1 MNLST
6 VAQTV
11 RVSEDRFK
19 ARRLFR
25 TIGEET
31 HSFPQK
37 EAG

>member
-1 MNLST
+1 MNFST

-11 RVSEDRFK
+11 RVSENRFK